1 MVGSSYVLEKKK
13 TKIQQAKNMGNT
25 TPFQHTPLFV
35 GWKVFSTIFPES
47 WFPLWS
53 LKRHELTFRLGT
65 FKDASEGD
73 SQKFTPIIEAL
84 WRELQNTLEKVKLW
98 NLFTSFYPPQV

>member
-1 MVGSSYVLEKKK
+1 MQFSSVVLCNCSFSITIGESANLHVLHRKHKEISTNFMVGSSYVLEKKKK

-47 WFPLWS
+47 
-53 LKRHELTFRLGT
+53 
-65 FKDASEGD
+65 
-73 SQKFTPIIEAL
+73 
-84 WRELQNTLEKVKLW
+84 
-98 NLFTSFYPPQV
+98 

>member
-1 MVGSSYVLEKKK
+1 MYSKNKKLRSNKQK
-13 TKIQQAKNMGNT
+13 TWEIRLHVK
-25 TPFQHTPLFV
+25 HTPLFV
-35 GWKVFSTIFPES
+35 EWKVFSTIFPES

-73 SQKFTPIIEAL
+73 SEKFTPIIEAL